1 MRYENNAA
9 RKRLKIALIII
20 LSLLLISGAVVASVI
35 SYKYG
40 YEQGFADNQP
50 ITKDGSKTVYITPS
64 GKKYHK
70 NNCHL
75 LNDKIEISE
84 KQAQEK
90 GYVPCKNCKPQT
102 THKPKLVGSSYAIP
116 LLF

>member
-20 LSLLLISGAVVASVI
+20 LSLLLISGSVVASVI

-40 YEQGFADNQP
+40 YKQGFADNQP
-50 ITKDGSKTVYITPS
+50 ITKDGSKSVYITPS

-75 LNDKIEISE
+75 LDNNKIEISV

-90 GYVPCKNCKPQT
+90 GYAPCKNCK
-102 THKPKLVGSSYAIP
+102 L
-116 LLF
+116 